1 MTEMPPIRRP
11 GRWTLRLVVAAVLL
25 ALLAAFIAQNY
36 VTVEVR
42 VLFWSTDMRLAWT
55 VLLAALGGILIGWLL
70 PRFRR

>member
-11 GRWTLRLVVAAVLL
+11 RRWTLRLVVAAVLL

-42 VLFWSTDMRLAWT
+42 ILFWSTDMRLAWT
-55 VLLAALGGILIGWLL
+55 VLLAALGGIVIGWLL